1 MFYKDIQ
8 SIIDEYAYHLNTADE
23 YKKLNDKYDLKQLYT
38 ESVMEYMLKYSQKLE
53 ENWQILD
60 CYEKCYEEFLKN
72 EGYIKIY
79 SKYIDLLN
87 FTYNSKYMQIEY
99 EYKFLENLFNW
110 KDEEEKSQFLY
121 RCALAASEYW
131 NLEEVD

>member
-8 SIIDEYAYHLNTADE
+8 SIIDEYAFHLNVADE
-23 YKKLNDKYDLKQLYT
+23 YKKLNDKYNLKKIYT
-38 ESVMEYMLKYSQKLE
+38 DYVMEYMLKYSQKLE
-53 ENWQILD
+53 ENLQILD
-60 CYEKCYEEFLKN
+60 CYEKCYEEFLKTDSD
-72 EGYIKIY
+72 IKIY
-79 SKYIDLLN
+79 SKYINLLN
-87 FTYNSKYMQIEY
+87 SIYNNKYMHVEY
-99 EYKFLENLFNW
+99 EYKFIENLFNW

>member
-8 SIIDEYAYHLNTADE
+8 EIVDEYAFHLNTADE
-23 YKKLNDKYDLKQLYT
+23 YKKFNDKYDLKKIYT
-38 ESVMEYMLKYSQKLE
+38 NYVTEYMLKYSQKLE
-53 ENWQILD
+53 ENWEILD
-60 CYEKCYEEFLKN
+60 CYEKCYEEFLKTG
-72 EGYIKIY
+72 GYIKIN

-87 FTYNSKYMQIEY
+87 LIYYNKYMHVEY

-121 RCALAASEYW
+121 ECALAVSELW
-131 NLEEVD
+131 GLEEVD